1 MGSEGMAS
9 VAPPRLRTGLVVL
22 PDGETG
28 RGRIVKD
35 PRARRYFRFGEIEG
49 AILELL
55 DGEHS
60 PVDIQVQLA
69 VRFGEELALDELE
82 EFLDTLREKGLV
94 EDEGDVRLPALAP
107 ALGARVLATL
117 ERGGFHVR
125 RATDPLPPG
134 MSRDERRQREAEKF
148 DEAVDLL
155 RQGRFRAALRA
166 LDEILVEN
174 PSNQRAAALRGV
186 LVQAG
191 TRAAAEEAKRQR
203 RPRRRRSL
211 LYFQVPLFDPDRLF
225 ARLEPAL
232 RFLWTPGFVA
242 AYLAALASAGWIA
255 VTHRAELLA
264 HLPHLAAG
272 GWLGGFI
279 LAAIVLT
286 ALHEF
291 AHGLTCKHYGGRVP
305 ELGFLLIFFIMPALY
320 VDVSDA
326 WLFRRRRHRVL
337 VGLAGP
343 MFDLGVAV
351 AALHLWR
358 FLAPGTGK
366 VLAFVAA
373 AASGAG
379 VLMNLNP
386 LLRLDGYYVLS
397 DLSGIPNLR
406 STALGAVARGIGRL
420 FGRRGEAPALPARA
434 RFFLGIYGVLSTIYI
449 LGIFALLGHLALNLS
464 TAVAGL
470 WGPVALVLVLGWLGR
485 RLFLGLGRALLR
497 ALSRLTPA
505 RMLTVGAAVVVAG
518 ILLAVPRPLRV
529 GGQVVLEAGSR
540 VAVRPEVAGNLAE
553 VLVREG
559 DRVEAGQVVARLD
572 RSDLLAQLAMT
583 RSEVERAR
591 ADLSLLL
598 DGPEKE
604 RVRQAREKVRAARA
618 EVEHLRA
625 RHERLGRLRKEGLVP
640 ADLYEQVTKELK
652 IKEGVLRAALDEA
665 RLLERGAR
673 PERIAAARAEV
684 SRLEARAA
692 DILRRLAA
700 CDLRAPAGGVVV
712 TPRPDGKL
720 GERIPAGG
728 LVLEIADLRNLV
740 AEAVIPESEI
750 GDVHPGLPVE
760 VRLSA
765 WPTRTFS
772 GKVLEIAPRAE
783 TDSLGRAVFRVRC
796 SVENPDGKLRP
807 GMTGAIK
814 IECGRR
820 PLGALAWRRV
830 LRLVDPSLL

>member
-9 VAPPRLRTGLVVL
+9 VAPPRLRAGLVVL

-35 PRARRYFRFGEIEG
+35 PRARRYFRFDELEG

-55 DGEHS
+55 DGEHT
-60 PVDIQVQLA
+60 PVDIQVELA
-69 VRFGEELALDELE
+69 LRFGEELTLDEIE
-82 EFLDTLREKGLV
+82 EFLDDLREKGLV
-94 EDEGDVRLPALAP
+94 EDEGEIRLPALAP

-117 ERGGFHVR
+117 EQGGFRVR
-125 RATDPLPPG
+125 RASDPLPPG
-134 MSRDERRQREAEKF
+134 VTRDERRQREAEKF

-166 LDEILVEN
+166 LDEILVDN
-174 PSNQRAAALRGV
+174 PANQRAAALRGV
-186 LVQAG
+186 LVRAG
-191 TRAAAEEAKRQR
+191 ARAAAEEAKRQR

-211 LYFQVPLFDPDRLF
+211 FYLQVPLFNPDRLF
-225 ARLEPAL
+225 DRLEPL
-232 RFLWTPGFVA
+232 VRFLWTPGFVA
-242 AYLAALASAGWIA
+242 VYVAALVSAAWIVA
-255 VTHRAELLA
+255 THRAELLA

-272 GWLGGFI
+272 GWLSGFL

-337 VGLAGP
+337 VSLAGP

-351 AALHLWR
+351 TALHLWR

-366 VLAFVAA
+366 ILAFVAA

-406 STALGAVARGIGRL
+406 ATALGAVARGVGRL
-420 FGRRGEAPALPARA
+420 FGRRAEAPPLAPRA
-434 RFFLGIYGVLSTIYI
+434 RLFLAVYGALSTVYI
-449 LGIFALLGHLALNLS
+449 LGIFAILGHLAFNLS

-470 WGPVALVLVLGWLGR
+470 WGPLGLAALLLWLGR
-485 RLFLGLGRALLR
+485 RLFVGVARALAR
-497 ALSRLTPA
+497 AVTRMTPA
-505 RMLTVGAAVVVAG
+505 RLATVGAVVLAAG
-518 ILLAVPRPLRV
+518 LVLAVPWPLKV

-540 VAVRPEVAGNLAE
+540 VAVRPEIAGNLAE

-559 DRVEAGQVVARLD
+559 ERVSAGQVVARLD

-591 ADLSLLL
+591 ADLELLL

-618 EVEHLRA
+618 EVEHLKA
-625 RHERLGRLRKEGLVP
+625 RHERLRRLREEGLVP

-684 SRLEARAA
+684 SRLETRAA

-700 CDLRAPAGGVVV
+700 CDLRAPAEGVVV
-712 TPRPDGKL
+712 TPHPDEKL

-728 LVLEIADLRNLV
+728 LVLEIADLGNLV
-740 AEAVIPESEI
+740 AEAVVPESEI

-814 IECGRR
+814 ILCGRR
-820 PLGALAWRRV
+820 PLAALAWRRL